1 MGSHRD
7 YDHLFKLLI
16 IGDSGV
22 GKSSLLVRFADNQFS
37 GNYIT
42 TIGVD
47 FKIRTIELNGE
58 RVKLQIWDT
67 AGQERFRTIT
77 STYYRGTHGVIVVYD
92 VASGDSFANVKRWL
106 HEINQNCD
114 EVSRILVGNKCDDPD
129 RRVVLKE
136 DASRFA
142 NQMGIQLF
150 ETSAKE
156 NINVEEMFRAITNLV
171 LSSKKAQRETLGEPP
186 GGGRLKLNDHGRPNN
201 RKKDKKSC
209 CN

>member
-92 VASGDSFANVKRWL
+92 VACGDSFANVKRWL

-114 EVSRILVGNKCDDPD
+114 EVTRILVGNKCDDPD

-136 DASRFA
+136 DAMRFA

-171 LSSKKAQRETLGEPP
+171 LNSKKAQRETLGDPAT
-186 GGGRLKLNDHGRPNN
+186 GRIKVNDHVRPHK
-201 RKKDKKSC
+201 RGKDKKSC